1 MLHLIL
7 GIVSSQAVP
16 LVMRNYIS
24 QSKYNLAKAFLSSR
38 ILRKVSLCKVANRN
52 CLSLLH
58 LIRNRELDFR
68 NVLTRTWYS
77 KYQIEH

>member
-1 MLHLIL
+1 MSLT
-7 GIVSSQAVP
+7 
-16 LVMRNYIS
+16 RNGHINIR
-24 QSKYNLAKAFLSSR
+24 QDF
-38 ILRKVSLCKVANRN
+38 LRKVSLCKVTNRN